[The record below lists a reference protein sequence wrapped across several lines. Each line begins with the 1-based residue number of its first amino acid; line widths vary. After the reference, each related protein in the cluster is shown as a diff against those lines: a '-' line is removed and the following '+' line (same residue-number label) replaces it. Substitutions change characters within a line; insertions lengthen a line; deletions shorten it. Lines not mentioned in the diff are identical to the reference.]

1 MNSSQKEKFSQFP
14 KRKLFIQ
21 VDDCKMNN
29 DNDINDI
36 KNIKTYNDYYFRLNL
51 RTNNFKDEN
60 NIEIENEYNET
71 EQNNIPLK
79 NRKNNTLSKQSS
91 SKNNNEKD
99 ILTKMEN
106 NSDIKKSF
114 ENDNKTEKEE
124 DLIPNISSIE
134 NKNSDIKN
142 DSANK
147 QNTLENNDNKENIDN
162 ENKTI
167 KRKMTVYEPNI
178 LRATKIQ
185 VLKQK
190 INNRNSKNKEKNN
203 IEKNREVKK
212 QNSSLIQRTFKREDK
227 NISNINYKIN
237 HYLTNLEEGKNNKS
251 PSNYKNLRLNILRR
265 KIRKKNKFEI
275 LNDQEKTSRLTY
287 QGLNRYQ
294 NFSISNISQIPK
306 RIDTYF
312 MINRI
317 KNNEDNL
324 KREIGSISNNDN
336 TNRSNKFY
344 EILKKNKGINDLFK
358 NMIIPNINDR
368 KKKNYNTILSQL
380 SKTIEKLP
388 KNEANFQIDKIDFN
402 NTFRKYYYSK
412 KNEISP
418 IDKNI
423 KDNILFFEKKNL
435 TRANDITDKNKKL
448 IFESKM
454 NDINNTIN
462 KLLKVT
468 PEYNV
473 EKRVTF
479 PANNFRQTKSIS
491 KNYNNKKNIKLF

>member
-114 ENDNKTEKEE
+114 ENNNKTEKEE

-147 QNTLENNDNKENIDN
+147 QNTLENNDNKENINN

-203 IEKNREVKK
+203 IEKNREVKQ
-212 QNSSLIQRTFKREDK
+212 QNNSLIQRTFKREDK

-237 HYLTNLEEGKNNKS
+237 HYLTNLEEGKNNNS
-251 PSNYKNLRLNILRR
+251 SNYNNLRLNILRR

-306 RIDTYF
+306 KIDTYF

-344 EILKKNKGINDLFK
+344 EILKKNKGINDLFT

-402 NTFRKYYYSK
+402 NTFRKYCYSK

-473 EKRVTF
+473 EKRVTL

-491 KNYNNKKNIKLF
+491 KNHNNRKNIKLF

>member
-1 MNSSQKEKFSQFP
+1 MNSSKKEKFSQFP

-79 NRKNNTLSKQSS
+79 NRKNNTLRKQSS

-142 DSANK
+142 DSSNK
-147 QNTLENNDNKENIDN
+147 QNILENNDNKENIDN

-212 QNSSLIQRTFKREDK
+212 QNNSLIQRTFKREDK

-237 HYLTNLEEGKNNKS
+237 HYLTNLEEGKNNNS
-251 PSNYKNLRLNILRR
+251 SNYNNLRLNILRR

-294 NFSISNISQIPK
+294 NFYISNISQIPK

-336 TNRSNKFY
+336 TNRNNKFY

-388 KNEANFQIDKIDFN
+388 KNEANFQMDKIDFN

-435 TRANDITDKNKKL
+435 TRANDITDQNKKL

-468 PEYNV
+468 PDYNV

-491 KNYNNKKNIKLF
+491 KNYNKRKNIKLF

>member
-21 VDDCKMNN
+21 VVDCKMNN

-60 NIEIENEYNET
+60 NIEIENLYNET

-79 NRKNNTLSKQSS
+79 NRKNNALSKQSS

-147 QNTLENNDNKENIDN
+147 QNTLENNDNKDNINN

-203 IEKNREVKK
+203 VEKNREEKQ
-212 QNSSLIQRTFKREDK
+212 QNSSLIQRTVKREDK

-237 HYLTNLEEGKNNKS
+237 HYLTNLEEGKNNNS
-251 PSNYKNLRLNILRR
+251 SNYNNLRLNILRR

-306 RIDTYF
+306 RIDTYL

-468 PEYNV
+468 PDYNV

-491 KNYNNKKNIKLF
+491 KNYNKRKNIKLF

>member
-142 DSANK
+142 DSENK
-147 QNTLENNDNKENIDN
+147 QNTLENNDNKENINN

-237 HYLTNLEEGKNNKS
+237 HYLTNLEEGKNNNS
-251 PSNYKNLRLNILRR
+251 SNYNNLRLNILRR

>member
-79 NRKNNTLSKQSS
+79 NRKNNKLSKQSS

-147 QNTLENNDNKENIDN
+147 QNTLENNDNKENINN

-203 IEKNREVKK
+203 IEKNREVKQ
-212 QNSSLIQRTFKREDK
+212 QNNSLIQRTFKREDK

-237 HYLTNLEEGKNNKS
+237 HYLTNLEEGKNNNS
-251 PSNYKNLRLNILRR
+251 SNYNNLRLNILRR

-468 PEYNV
+468 PEYNI

-491 KNYNNKKNIKLF
+491 KNYNNRKNIKLF

>member
-1 MNSSQKEKFSQFP
+1 MNSTQKEKFSQFP

-51 RTNNFKDEN
+51 RTNNFRDEN

-142 DSANK
+142 DSENK
-147 QNTLENNDNKENIDN
+147 QNTLENNDNKENINN

-203 IEKNREVKK
+203 IEKNREVKQ
-212 QNSSLIQRTFKREDK
+212 QNSSLIQRKVKREDK

-237 HYLTNLEEGKNNKS
+237 HYLTNLEEGKNNNS
-251 PSNYKNLRLNILRR
+251 SNYNNLRLNILRR

>member
-60 NIEIENEYNET
+60 IIERENEYNET

-147 QNTLENNDNKENIDN
+147 QNTLENNDNKDNINN

-203 IEKNREVKK
+203 IEKNREVKQ
-212 QNSSLIQRTFKREDK
+212 QNNSLIQRTFKREDK

-237 HYLTNLEEGKNNKS
+237 HYLTNLEEGKNNNS
-251 PSNYKNLRLNILRR
+251 SNYNNLRLNILRR

-336 TNRSNKFY
+336 TNRNNKFY
-344 EILKKNKGINDLFK
+344 EILKKNKGINDLFT

-491 KNYNNKKNIKLF
+491 KNYNKRKNIKLF

>member
-147 QNTLENNDNKENIDN
+147 QNTLENNDNKENINN

-203 IEKNREVKK
+203 IEKNREVKQ
-212 QNSSLIQRTFKREDK
+212 QNNSLIQRTFKREDK

-237 HYLTNLEEGKNNKS
+237 HYLTNLEEGKNNNS
-251 PSNYKNLRLNILRR
+251 SNYNNLRLNILRR

-336 TNRSNKFY
+336 ADRSNKFY

-491 KNYNNKKNIKLF
+491 KNYNKRKNIKLF

>member
-147 QNTLENNDNKENIDN
+147 QNTLENNDNKENINN

-203 IEKNREVKK
+203 IEKNREVKQ
-212 QNSSLIQRTFKREDK
+212 QNNSLIQRTFKREDK

-237 HYLTNLEEGKNNKS
+237 HYLTNLEEGKNNNS
-251 PSNYKNLRLNILRR
+251 SNYNNLRLNILRR

-275 LNDQEKTSRLTY
+275 LNDQEKTSRLT
-287 QGLNRYQ
+287 
-294 NFSISNISQIPK
+294 QIPK

-462 KLLKVT
+462 KLLKVP

-491 KNYNNKKNIKLF
+491 KNYNKRKNIKLF

>member
-29 DNDINDI
+29 DNDIYDI

-60 NIEIENEYNET
+60 NIEIENEFNET

-147 QNTLENNDNKENIDN
+147 QNTLENNDNKENINN

-203 IEKNREVKK
+203 IEKNREVKQ
-212 QNSSLIQRTFKREDK
+212 QNNSLIQRTFKREDK

-237 HYLTNLEEGKNNKS
+237 HYLTNLEEGKNNNS
-251 PSNYKNLRLNILRR
+251 SNYNNLRLNILRR

-344 EILKKNKGINDLFK
+344 EILKKNKGINDLFT

-491 KNYNNKKNIKLF
+491 KNYNNRKNIKLF

>member
-79 NRKNNTLSKQSS
+79 IRKNNTLSKQSS

-142 DSANK
+142 DSSNK
-147 QNTLENNDNKENIDN
+147 QNILENNDNKENIDN

-203 IEKNREVKK
+203 IEKNREVKQ
-212 QNSSLIQRTFKREDK
+212 QNNSLIQRTFKREDK

-237 HYLTNLEEGKNNKS
+237 HYLTNLEEGKNNNS
-251 PSNYKNLRLNILRR
+251 SNYNNLRLNILRR
-265 KIRKKNKFEI
+265 KIKKKNKFEI

-336 TNRSNKFY
+336 TNRNNKFY

-435 TRANDITDKNKKL
+435 TRANDIIDKNKKL

-491 KNYNNKKNIKLF
+491 KNYNNRKNIKLF

>member
-60 NIEIENEYNET
+60 NIEIENEFNET

-142 DSANK
+142 DPANK
-147 QNTLENNDNKENIDN
+147 QNTLENNDNKENINN

-203 IEKNREVKK
+203 IEKNREVKQ
-212 QNSSLIQRTFKREDK
+212 QNSSLIQRTFIREDK

-237 HYLTNLEEGKNNKS
+237 HYLTNLEEGKNNNS
-251 PSNYKNLRLNILRR
+251 SNYNNLRLNILRR

-388 KNEANFQIDKIDFN
+388 KNETNFQIDKIDFN

-468 PEYNV
+468 PDYNV

>member
-147 QNTLENNDNKENIDN
+147 QNTLENNDNKENINN

-237 HYLTNLEEGKNNKS
+237 HYLTNLEEGKNNNS
-251 PSNYKNLRLNILRR
+251 SNYNNLRLNILRR

>member
-79 NRKNNTLSKQSS
+79 NRKNNTLSKQFS

-147 QNTLENNDNKENIDN
+147 QNTLENNDNKENINN

-237 HYLTNLEEGKNNKS
+237 HYLTNLEEGKNNNS
-251 PSNYKNLRLNILRR
+251 SNYNNLRLNILRR

-462 KLLKVT
+462 KLLKVI
-468 PEYNV
+468 PEYNI

-491 KNYNNKKNIKLF
+491 KNYNNRKNIKLF

>member
-51 RTNNFKDEN
+51 RTNHFKDEN

-99 ILTKMEN
+99 ILSKMEN

-147 QNTLENNDNKENIDN
+147 QNTLENNDNKENINN

-203 IEKNREVKK
+203 IEKNREVKQ
-212 QNSSLIQRTFKREDK
+212 QNNSLIQRTFKREDK

-237 HYLTNLEEGKNNKS
+237 HYLTNLEEGKNSNS
-251 PSNYKNLRLNILRR
+251 SNYNNLRLNILRR

-306 RIDTYF
+306 RIDTYL

-344 EILKKNKGINDLFK
+344 EILKKNKGINDLFT

-491 KNYNNKKNIKLF
+491 KNYNNRKNIKLF

>member
-1 MNSSQKEKFSQFP
+1 
-14 KRKLFIQ
+14 
-21 VDDCKMNN
+21 
-29 DNDINDI
+29 
-36 KNIKTYNDYYFRLNL
+36 
-51 RTNNFKDEN
+51 
-60 NIEIENEYNET
+60 
-71 EQNNIPLK
+71 
-79 NRKNNTLSKQSS
+79 
-91 SKNNNEKD
+91 
-99 ILTKMEN
+99 MEN

-147 QNTLENNDNKENIDN
+147 QNTLENNDNKENINN

-203 IEKNREVKK
+203 IEKNREVKQ

-237 HYLTNLEEGKNNKS
+237 HYLTNLEEGKNNNS
-251 PSNYKNLRLNILRR
+251 SNYNNLRLNILRR

-317 KNNEDNL
+317 KNNEDN
-324 KREIGSISNNDN
+324 
-336 TNRSNKFY
+336 
-344 EILKKNKGINDLFK
+344 
-358 NMIIPNINDR
+358 
-368 KKKNYNTILSQL
+368 
-380 SKTIEKLP
+380 
-388 KNEANFQIDKIDFN
+388 
-402 NTFRKYYYSK
+402 
-412 KNEISP
+412 
-418 IDKNI
+418 
-423 KDNILFFEKKNL
+423 
-435 TRANDITDKNKKL
+435 
-448 IFESKM
+448 
-454 NDINNTIN
+454 
-462 KLLKVT
+462 
-468 PEYNV
+468 
-473 EKRVTF
+473 
-479 PANNFRQTKSIS
+479 
-491 KNYNNKKNIKLF
+491 

>member
-91 SKNNNEKD
+91 SKNNNEKH

-147 QNTLENNDNKENIDN
+147 QNTLENNDNKENINN

-203 IEKNREVKK
+203 IEKNREVKQ
-212 QNSSLIQRTFKREDK
+212 QNSSLIQRTFKRKDK

-237 HYLTNLEEGKNNKS
+237 HYLTNLDEGKNNNS
-251 PSNYKNLRLNILRR
+251 SNYNNLRLNILRR

-306 RIDTYF
+306 RIDTYL

-344 EILKKNKGINDLFK
+344 EILKKNKGINDLFT

-491 KNYNNKKNIKLF
+491 KNYNKRKNIKLF

>member
-91 SKNNNEKD
+91 GKNNNEKD

-147 QNTLENNDNKENIDN
+147 QNTLENNDNKENINN

-203 IEKNREVKK
+203 IEKNREVKQ
-212 QNSSLIQRTFKREDK
+212 QNNSLIQRTFKREDK

-237 HYLTNLEEGKNNKS
+237 HYLTNLEEGKNNNS
-251 PSNYKNLRLNILRR
+251 SNYNNLRLNILRR

-344 EILKKNKGINDLFK
+344 EILKKNKGINDLFT

-491 KNYNNKKNIKLF
+491 KNYNNRKNIKLF

>member
-79 NRKNNTLSKQSS
+79 NRKNNALSKQSS

-142 DSANK
+142 DSENK
-147 QNTLENNDNKENIDN
+147 QNTLENNDNKENINN

-237 HYLTNLEEGKNNKS
+237 HYLTNLEEGKNNNS
-251 PSNYKNLRLNILRR
+251 SNYNNLRLNILRR

>member
-142 DSANK
+142 DSSNK
-147 QNTLENNDNKENIDN
+147 QNILENNDNKENINN

-203 IEKNREVKK
+203 IEKNRELKK

-237 HYLTNLEEGKNNKS
+237 HYLTNLEEGKNNNS
-251 PSNYKNLRLNILRR
+251 SNYNNLRLNILRR

-275 LNDQEKTSRLTY
+275 INDQEKTSRLTY

-344 EILKKNKGINDLFK
+344 EILKKNKGINDLFT

-479 PANNFRQTKSIS
+479 PANNFRKTKSIS
-491 KNYNNKKNIKLF
+491 KNYNNRKNIKLF

>member
-1 MNSSQKEKFSQFP
+1 MNSCQKEKFSKFP

-79 NRKNNTLSKQSS
+79 NRKNNTLRKQSS

-147 QNTLENNDNKENIDN
+147 QNTLENNDNKENINN

-212 QNSSLIQRTFKREDK
+212 QNNSLIQRTFKREDK

-237 HYLTNLEEGKNNKS
+237 HYLTNLEEGKNNNS
-251 PSNYKNLRLNILRR
+251 SNYNNLRLNILRR

-336 TNRSNKFY
+336 TNRNNKFY

-388 KNEANFQIDKIDFN
+388 KNEANFQMDKIDFN

-435 TRANDITDKNKKL
+435 TRANDITDQNKKL

-468 PEYNV
+468 PDYNV

-491 KNYNNKKNIKLF
+491 KNYNKRKNIKLF

>member
-1 MNSSQKEKFSQFP
+1 MNSSQKEKFFQFP

-21 VDDCKMNN
+21 VDECKMNN

-147 QNTLENNDNKENIDN
+147 QNTLENNDNKENINN

-203 IEKNREVKK
+203 IEKNREVKQ

-237 HYLTNLEEGKNNKS
+237 HYLTNLEEGKNNNS
-251 PSNYKNLRLNILRR
+251 SNYNNLRLNILRR

-491 KNYNNKKNIKLF
+491 KNYNKRKNIKLF

>member
-1 MNSSQKEKFSQFP
+1 MNSCQKEKFSKFP

-60 NIEIENEYNET
+60 NIEIENEFNET

-79 NRKNNTLSKQSS
+79 NRKNNRLSKQSS
-91 SKNNNEKD
+91 CKNNNEKD
-99 ILTKMEN
+99 ILSKMEN

-142 DSANK
+142 DSSNK
-147 QNTLENNDNKENIDN
+147 QNILENNDNKENIDN

-212 QNSSLIQRTFKREDK
+212 QNNSLIQRTFKREDK

-237 HYLTNLEEGKNNKS
+237 HYLTNLEEGKNNNS
-251 PSNYKNLRLNILRR
+251 SNYNNLRLNILRR

-336 TNRSNKFY
+336 TNRNNKFY

-388 KNEANFQIDKIDFN
+388 KNEANFQMDKIDFN

-435 TRANDITDKNKKL
+435 TRANDITDQNKKL

-468 PEYNV
+468 PDYNV

-491 KNYNNKKNIKLF
+491 KNYNKRKNIKLF

>member
-79 NRKNNTLSKQSS
+79 NKKNNTLSKQSS

-99 ILTKMEN
+99 ILIKMEI

-237 HYLTNLEEGKNNKS
+237 HYLTNLEEGKNNNS
-251 PSNYKNLRLNILRR
+251 SNYNNLRLNILRR

-491 KNYNNKKNIKLF
+491 KNYNKRKNIKLF

>member
-60 NIEIENEYNET
+60 IIERENEYNET

-91 SKNNNEKD
+91 GKNNNDKD
-99 ILTKMEN
+99 ILSKMEN

-147 QNTLENNDNKENIDN
+147 QNTLENNDNKDNINN

-203 IEKNREVKK
+203 IEKNREVKQ
-212 QNSSLIQRTFKREDK
+212 QNNSLIQRTFKREDK

-237 HYLTNLEEGKNNKS
+237 HYLTNLEEGKNNNS
-251 PSNYKNLRLNILRR
+251 SNYNNLRLNILRR

-344 EILKKNKGINDLFK
+344 EILKKNKGINDLFT

-491 KNYNNKKNIKLF
+491 KNYNNRKNIKLF

>member
-79 NRKNNTLSKQSS
+79 NRKNNTLSKQSL

-99 ILTKMEN
+99 ILSKMEN

-147 QNTLENNDNKENIDN
+147 QNTLENNDNKENINN

-203 IEKNREVKK
+203 IEKNREVKQ
-212 QNSSLIQRTFKREDK
+212 QNNSLIQRTFKREDK

-237 HYLTNLEEGKNNKS
+237 HYLTNLEEGKNNNS
-251 PSNYKNLRLNILRR
+251 SNYNNLRLNILRR

-336 TNRSNKFY
+336 TNRNNKFY
-344 EILKKNKGINDLFK
+344 EILKKNKGINDLFT

-491 KNYNNKKNIKLF
+491 KNYNNRKNIKLF